1 MVRFLIYIEGRATFS
16 VQNKEQNLSTVLCI
30 YFSCSVITYLGIKGG
45 FSNGSVVKNL
55 PAM

>member
-1 MVRFLIYIEGRATFS
+1 MVRFLIYIEGRANFS
-16 VQNKEQNLSTVLCI
+16 VQNKKQNLSTMPCI
-30 YFSCSVITYLGIKGG
+30 YFSCSFITYLVIKGG